1 MSYNARVRARQNRV
15 SAPLLDIN
23 NNESQY
29 NVNQKQGWEVGTTQ
43 ADTIGIPPHLVR
55 KYRVRTNTIV
65 KDSPESL
72 LRKDTRGL
80 LTFQTQSFGVGT
92 MFRNGKP
99 CFGGFGM
106 AGKCEIPQNRFI
118 LSPEVIMPNFCCL
131 PNLNWQSIIDNPK
144 LFADAEKNF
153 FNSRKNLLLGRHA
166 GAGSGVEELLIS
178 YINIGIKGSIQS
190 NGLYEYDLAD
200 EWQETI
206 IGPSYNFINLDN
218 SAASKIH
225 NLIIS
230 SMESTNTPVD
240 AGNKNFTSN
249 YSEINGVFAIIVF
262 PTTESPSQR
271 FEKLNSLN
279 AAVSGHKYG
288 ERPAIIN
295 IESSAFPP
303 QLKNKIT
310 KRDIDNNNIIQNL
323 LNEPA
328 SNSVTF
334 LYGHIVEPGPAQS
347 SDEFVGFT
355 YSSNTPV
362 NSLEKLMNE
371 LAKLYK

>member
-106 AGKCEIPQNRFI
+106 AGKCEIPENRFI

-144 LFADAEKNF
+144 LFAEAEKKF
-153 FNSRKNLLLGRHA
+153 FNIKLL
-166 GAGSGVEELLIS
+166 
-178 YINIGIKGSIQS
+178 
-190 NGLYEYDLAD
+190 
-200 EWQETI
+200 
-206 IGPSYNFINLDN
+206 
-218 SAASKIH
+218 
-225 NLIIS
+225 
-230 SMESTNTPVD
+230 
-240 AGNKNFTSN
+240 
-249 YSEINGVFAIIVF
+249 
-262 PTTESPSQR
+262 
-271 FEKLNSLN
+271 
-279 AAVSGHKYG
+279 
-288 ERPAIIN
+288 
-295 IESSAFPP
+295 
-303 QLKNKIT
+303 
-310 KRDIDNNNIIQNL
+310 
-323 LNEPA
+323 
-328 SNSVTF
+328 
-334 LYGHIVEPGPAQS
+334 
-347 SDEFVGFT
+347 
-355 YSSNTPV
+355 
-362 NSLEKLMNE
+362 
-371 LAKLYK
+371 